1 MSSSNAPGREFSKN
15 PVYSAKV
22 FVMYHATKAS
32 NVSSIL
38 SDGFKPSTGG
48 MLGPG
53 LYLSRDIDKTRAYG
67 DVCLKVLAYTGKTR
81 KMDSAD
87 NSGSWRDTYD
97 SAFLPP
103 NNSVVKSRREE
114 TCVKSVDQVIV
125 LGVAYGFK
133 ELDGKTRAKV
143 RNLEGTTDDLDEEE
157 KKQLNEM
164 LENMSL
170 TPKGQYRQQ
179 NAQYLPA
186 SSLDKA

>member
-1 MSSSNAPGREFSKN
+1 MSSSNASGREYSRN
-15 PVYSAKV
+15 PVYSANV
-22 FVMYHATKAS
+22 YVIYHATKGH
-32 NVSSIL
+32 NVCSIL

-81 KMDSAD
+81 KMDSED
-87 NSGSWRDTYD
+87 NAGSWRANYD
-97 SAFLPP
+97 SAYLPP
-103 NNSVVKSRREE
+103 NNSVVASKREE
-114 TCVKSVDQVIV
+114 TCLKSVDQVTV

-157 KKQLNEM
+157 ERQLNEM

-170 TPKGQYRQQ
+170 KPKGE
-179 NAQYLPA
+179 
-186 SSLDKA
+186 